1 MITEQEKIIRKF
13 EALSLKYHNLSLL
26 FNQLVGSLRIKAK
39 ELNTLKEFKIYL
51 KSLNLDVEKIK
62 KLSVG
67 LSDVSYIDLKGG
79 LKEDGNKDN

>member
-13 EALSLKYHNLSLL
+13 AALSLKYHNLSLL
-26 FNQLVGSLRIKAK
+26 FNQLAGSLRIKAK

-67 LSDVSYIDLKGG
+67 LSDISYIDLKGG